1 MKKTITL
8 IVAVILVAGC
18 TSKSEQQKEDMKEFL
33 APFFKDS
40 CSTISTRVYNEEREC
55 VEVSYESKKWNVWN
69 SLFVKY
75 DVMGKD
81 VLGIKLPKPKV
92 SNFHIG
98 VWFVQ
103 RGATKVSSLEVKMKD
118 KKFSLAP
125 LLVQPMSELSGYF
138 LVYFDFNDKTTLECL
153 ERLSL
158 SYDYVEMKIHTD
170 KGKFTIPLSE
180 IYIIQYMARTY
191 REDGGKFE

>member
-1 MKKTITL
+1 
-8 IVAVILVAGC
+8 
-18 TSKSEQQKEDMKEFL
+18 MKEFL
-33 APFFKDS
+33 APFLKDS

-69 SLFVKY
+69 SLFVRY
-75 DVMGKD
+75 DVTGKD
-81 VLGIKLPKPKV
+81 VLGIKLQKPKV
-92 SNFHIG
+92 GHFHIG

-103 RGATKVSSLEVKMKD
+103 RGATKVKSLEVKTKD
-118 KKFSLAP
+118 KTFSLAP

-138 LVYFDFNDKTTLECL
+138 LVYFNFDDKTTLECL

-158 SYDYVEMKIHTD
+158 SYEYVEMKINTD

-191 REDGGKFE
+191 REDGGQFE

>member
-1 MKKTITL
+1 MKK
-8 IVAVILVAGC
+8 VVILIAVVFLIAGC
-18 TSKSEQQKEDMKEFL
+18 TSKSELQKEDMKEFL
-33 APFFKDS
+33 APFLKDS

-69 SLFVKY
+69 SLFVRY
-75 DVMGKD
+75 DVTGKD
-81 VLGIKLPKPKV
+81 VLGIRLPKPKV
-92 SNFHIG
+92 GNYHIG

-103 RGATKVSSLEVKMKD
+103 RGATKINSLEVKMKD
-118 KKFSLAP
+118 KTFSLAP
-125 LLVQPMSELSGYF
+125 LLVQPMPELSGYF
-138 LVYFDFNDKTTLECL
+138 LVYFNFDDKTALECL

-158 SYDYVEMKIHTD
+158 SYEYVEMKINTD

-180 IYIIQYMARTY
+180 IHIIQYMARIY